1 MSGYRVTC
9 PRRGPPERTSNTN
22 TDDGHGR
29 EGYMNQPIRLKPP
42 LTDEDV
48 EKLGIGDRVLINGTI
63 FTGRDAAHKRLLDL
77 LKGGKTLPFDIK
89 GQIIYY
95 VGPTPAKPGQVFGS
109 AGPTTSYRMD
119 TYAPSLIQRGLK
131 GMIGKGMRSDAVK
144 EAMKKYKAV
153 YFAATGG
160 AGALLAKRVKKAEIV
175 AYEDLGPEAIRRLV
189 VDDLPVIVVND
200 VRGNDLYIEGE
211 KKYKK
216 E

>member
-1 MSGYRVTC
+1 VSGYRATC
-9 PRRGPPERTSNTN
+9 PKRGATERTCNTD
-22 TDDGHGR
+22 TDDGHGH
-29 EGYMNQPIRLKPP
+29 EGYMNQPIRLTPP
-42 LTDEDV
+42 LSDKDV
-48 EKLGIGDRVLINGTI
+48 EKLRIGDRILINGI
-63 FTGRDAAHKRLLDL
+63 IYTGRDAAHKRLFDL
-77 LKGGKTLPFDIK
+77 LKEGKNLPFDIK

-95 VGPTPAKPGQVFGS
+95 VGPTPAKPGQVLGS

-119 TYAPSLIQRGLK
+119 AYSPALIERGLK
-131 GMIGKGMRSDAVK
+131 GMIGKGMRSDSVR

-175 AYEDLGPEAIRRLV
+175 AYEDLGTEAIRRLV
-189 VDDLPVIVVND
+189 VEDLPVIVVND
-200 VRGNDLYIEGE
+200 VKGNDLYLEGE